1 MCTEWKVNPYNPPL
15 EKVLDYLTFLY
26 KRGLK
31 YDSINT
37 AKSAI
42 SAIVEPSNSR
52 TLGNQPLISR
62 FMKGV
67 FRGRPPVPPY
77 ECTWDVQIVLTH
89 LGSFAVANELNLKD
103 LTQTLVMLIALVSA
117 RSTQSLFLL
126 DSQFMKSG
134 TDTIEFGFPTHIKQS
149 RPGYKNPTLQLK
161 AYLADPKLCVVT
173 QLKEYISSNVG
184 GFRPPFLGW
193 WRAVQIH

>member
-1 MCTEWKVNPYNPPL
+1 MCTEWKVNCYNPPL
-15 EKVLDYLTFLY
+15 EKVLDYLTSLY

-52 TLGNQPLISR
+52 TLGNQPLISW

-67 FRGRPPVPPY
+67 FRGRPPVPHY

-89 LGSFAVANELNLKD
+89 LGSFAVAKD

-117 RSTQSLFLL
+117 QRTQSLFLL
-126 DSQFMKSG
+126 DLQFMKSR

-173 QLKEYISSNVG
+173 QLKEYI
-184 GFRPPFLGW
+184 FRTQTLRGSQTKLFISYVRLY
-193 WRAVQIH
+193 